1 MPPRDLAEVPFD
13 AVQFSPVVPGSAS
26 LAEAAAETLDGIV
39 IVAPPGTI
47 ERRYILAHAMRALK
61 PGGALLALA
70 PKDKGGARLANELE
84 GFGCHVSESAK
95 SHWRICRACKPER
108 APALQDVIGA
118 GGPQYVPSLG
128 LWSQPGIFSW
138 DRIDPG
144 SALLA
149 EAITSLAGR
158 GADFGCGY
166 GYLARHIL
174 QMANITELALIDID
188 RRAVDAARRNITDPR
203 VQFLWDDVLRESVVL
218 KDLDFV
224 VMNPPFHAEGTEN
237 KSLGQDF
244 LRKAADVLR
253 TGGVLWLTANRHL
266 PYEAIL
272 NVHFKL
278 TERVVERDG
287 YKVYRSIR

>member
-1 MPPRDLAEVPFD
+1 MPPRDLADVPFD

-26 LAEAAAETLDGIV
+26 LAEATSKTLDSIV

-47 ERRYILAHAMRALK
+47 ERRYILALAMRALK
-61 PGGALLALA
+61 PGGALIALA
-70 PKDKGGARLANELE
+70 RKDKGGARLAKELE
-84 GFGCHVSESAK
+84 GFGCNVSEAAK
-95 SHWRICRACKPER
+95 SHYRICRARKPET
-108 APALQDVIGA
+108 AFALDDVIGA

-272 NVHFKL
+272 NVHFKS